1 MKRSNA
7 SRQQD
12 ATPAP
17 KQDSLREQVYQY
29 LKDAMSEGTL
39 RYGEFLDQDII
50 CERLNVSKTPL
61 RDALIR
67 LEASSRNSCPKSS
80 SLQGPEAE

>member
-7 SRQQD
+7 PRQQD
-12 ATPAP
+12 ASPAP

-39 RYGEFLDQDII
+39 RYGEFLEQD
-50 CERLNVSKTPL
+50 
-61 RDALIR
+61 
-67 LEASSRNSCPKSS
+67 AS
-80 SLQGPEAE
+80 A